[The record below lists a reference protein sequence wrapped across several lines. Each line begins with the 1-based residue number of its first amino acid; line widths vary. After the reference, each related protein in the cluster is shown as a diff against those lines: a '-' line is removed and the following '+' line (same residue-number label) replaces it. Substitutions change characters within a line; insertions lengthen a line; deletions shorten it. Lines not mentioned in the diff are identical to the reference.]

1 MIYVGTSGWQYRH
14 WKDRFYPK
22 GVAQRA
28 WLGHFAS
35 QFPTV
40 EVNNSFYQLP
50 KEATFER
57 WRDETPP
64 GFLFAVKAS
73 RYITHI
79 RRLRRRRIRSTCS
92 GPGPPAWDRSSAP
105 SCSS

>member
-1 MIYVGTSGWQYRH
+1 MIYVGTSGWQYRA

-22 GVAQRA
+22 GLPQRA
-28 WLGHFAS
+28 WLTAYAS
-35 QFPTV
+35 AFPTV

-50 KEATFER
+50 KEEPFDR
-57 WRDETPP
+57 WAESTPD

-79 RRLRRRRIRSTCS
+79 RRRREATDSVELFWSRATHLRTKL
-92 GPGPPAWDRSSAP
+92 GPVLF
-105 SCSS
+105 